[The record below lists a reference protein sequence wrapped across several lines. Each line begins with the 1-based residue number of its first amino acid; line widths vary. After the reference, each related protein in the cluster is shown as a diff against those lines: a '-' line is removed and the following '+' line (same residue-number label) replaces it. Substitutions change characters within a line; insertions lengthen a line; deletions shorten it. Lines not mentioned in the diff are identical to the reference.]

1 MFSSNRVSNDAR
13 IGSNSSGNVIMQG
26 SQVSNPTF
34 ILGSNHEILDM
45 AAQLGRYDVVQ
56 QQFAAFLEAAKQTH
70 PLYPEFSA
78 DYNTKLGKLVSTPE
92 TADAFRNHPKKI
104 KGTYRL
110 DYSRYPH
117 MDKTETPWAY
127 AYRTQTTV
135 EMDTTS
141 YQEFLGKIEDPFPV
155 LTYSEGMRTTI
166 KAPEFPD
173 AVEAVIVSGEILVPF
188 QLRRLPCL
196 EYGWLTFGN
205 VSENHG
211 FDVRIKAC
219 EAENKTTVT
228 FNKTPSAPLET
239 QLLREKLFLSMAT
252 TKKMRITVGGKNLL
266 SFDLTEKDTDRD
278 LFAAARPFSQYIENL
293 LLIEQ
298 YTGCKFTPRMGDI
311 SADDYNTARMLASS
325 IKGEWY
331 PIRGNFDN
339 GVRADYDR
347 IAAEILEEDD
357 GGEFTSEST
366 VIRLSLCDEL
376 FTADKAYAMY
386 RDARISNLGA
396 VKRAVRGKRKNI
408 RITIKPQNGKNY
420 FMKYVRFDGIRLMN
434 NAAGEDS

>member
-1 MFSSNRVSNDAR
+1 MFGSNRVNNDAK
-13 IGSNSSGNVIMQG
+13 IGSHSSGNIIMQG
-26 SQVSNPTF
+26 SQVSNPTL

-78 DYNTKLGKLVSTPE
+78 DYNSKLGRLVSTPE

-104 KGTYRL
+104 RGTYLL

-117 MDKTETPWAY
+117 MDKSETPWAY
-127 AYRTQTTV
+127 AYRTQTLV

-141 YQEFLGKIEDPFPV
+141 YQEFLGETEDPFPV

-166 KAPEFPD
+166 KAPEFPA
-173 AVEAVIVSGEILVPF
+173 AVEAIIVSGDVSIPF

-205 VSENHG
+205 VSENLG
-211 FDVRIKAC
+211 FEIRINAC

-228 FNKTPSAPLET
+228 FSKMPSAALET
-239 QLLREKLFLSMAT
+239 QLLREKLFLSMAA
-252 TKKMRITVGGKNLL
+252 TKKMRITVDGKNLL
-266 SFDLTEKDTDRD
+266 SFDLTEKDVDRD
-278 LFAAARPFSQYIENL
+278 LFAAARPFSQHIENL
-293 LLIEQ
+293 LLIERH
-298 YTGCKFTPRMGDI
+298 TGCKFVPSLGNI
-311 SADDYNTARMLASS
+311 SVDDYNTARMLASS

-331 PIRGNFDN
+331 PIRGKYDD
-339 GVRADYDR
+339 GVRADHDC
-347 IAAEILEEDD
+347 IAVEVLEDAD
-357 GGEFTSEST
+357 AREFTSESNA
-366 VIRLSLCDEL
+366 ISLSLYGEQ

-386 RDARISNLGA
+386 RDARVSNLGA
-396 VKRAVRGKRKNI
+396 VKRAVRSKRKNI
-408 RITIKPQNGKNY
+408 RITIKPQNGKDH
-420 FMKYVRFDGIRLMN
+420 FMKYVRFDGLRLLSDDDN
-434 NAAGEDS
+434 E